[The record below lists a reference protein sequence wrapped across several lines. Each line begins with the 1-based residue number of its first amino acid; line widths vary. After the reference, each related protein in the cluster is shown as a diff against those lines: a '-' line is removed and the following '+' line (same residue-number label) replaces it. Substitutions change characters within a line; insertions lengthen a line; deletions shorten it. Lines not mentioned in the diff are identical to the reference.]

1 LEENEMDRIQI
12 ALNLRKPGNYAFFC
26 PVSRL
31 HLTRSN
37 PVGYVDGVTS
47 AILTGL
53 RFKTLLDVDGVVDLE
68 TGKVVAKAANSNKEE
83 IKTETPAQQEEPEA
97 PVEAPEAPKTEVTEE
112 PKEEQVEQ
120 KEDESEAPEGVTE
133 GTPAEEPKKRGR
145 KASK

>member
-1 LEENEMDRIQI
+1 MDRIKI
-12 ALNLRKPGNYAFFC
+12 ALNLKKPGKYAFFC
-26 PVSRL
+26 PVSKL

-37 PVGYVDGVTS
+37 PVGYVDRVTS

-53 RFKTLLDVDGVVDLE
+53 KYKTLLDVDGVVDLK
-68 TGKVVAKAANSNKEE
+68 TGKVTEKAADSNNKEE
-83 IKTETPAQQEEPEA
+83 IKTETPAKQESEA

-120 KEDESEAPEGVTE
+120 KESESEAPEGVTE
-133 GTPAEEPKKRGR
+133 ATPAEEPKKRGR